1 MKKLQVKNTQQ
12 LKAEE
17 KPSRKP
23 LNAEESREK
32 YMNLVRKGV
41 IQIKLPSSYPPMFHT
56 WETYKDSNSKDVSLL
71 YRKNIAQHLTY
82 LHESVKP
89 IAREFEL
96 YYSLFTEGHPS
107 IIGHAFTK
115 KIKVLISS
123 PLEKQKEYLT
133 TYHVYIKLRDP
144 NKPNDSKLFLNKTT
158 SMAIMLH
165 ELAHLRCYDHSF
177 NFALLLRDIYKS
189 AIKLNLFPNQ
199 SEEHMI
205 PSRRSWERV
214 LFEKKGNMT
223 DEELKIVYDEFINS
237 QENNNNQL
245 DDSLIQED
253 NTSKEKE
260 NKLDLENNLACC
272 KSSKDNLCQ
281 LQNNEYSKMEIEQ
294 EQAIDNNNN
303 DAIEENQ
310 QNSSTKLK
318 IKLNQKM
325 TILPNSKTNLNKNY
339 AQTENKLHIKVQNQ
353 NESVQGQSQIPK
365 NKYSISQQSQR
376 VKLLPTK
383 VILQKKPLY
392 ESQQKLQKN

>member
-1 MKKLQVKNTQQ
+1 MKKLQVKNSQQ

-17 KPSRKP
+17 KPQRKP

-32 YMNLVRKGV
+32 YMSLVRKGV

-56 WETYKDSNSKDVSLL
+56 WETYKDSNLKDVSLL
-71 YRKNIAQHLTY
+71 YRKNIAQQLAY

-115 KIKVLISS
+115 KIKILISS

-214 LFEKKGNMT
+214 LFQRKGNMT
-223 DEELKIVYDEFINS
+223 DEELKVVYDEFINS

-253 NTSKEKE
+253 NISKEKE
-260 NKLDLENNLACC
+260 NKVNQENNLACC
-272 KSSKDNLCQ
+272 QNSNENLTQ
-281 LQNNEYSKMEIEQ
+281 LLNAEDSKMEIE
-294 EQAIDNNNN
+294 EEINNNN
-303 DAIEENQ
+303 NVPDQNKQNPPSKTLKTGINQ
-310 QNSSTKLK
+310 RK
-318 IKLNQKM
+318 
-325 TILPNSKTNLNKNY
+325 TILTSSQTNLNKNV
-339 AQTENKLHIKVQNQ
+339 AQAVNKLPLIKNLGQNQ
-353 NESVQGQSQIPK
+353 NKPALEQTKIVQT
-365 NKYSISQQSQR
+365 KYSFSQQSQR
-376 VKLLPTK
+376 IKLPSTK
-383 VILQKKPLY
+383 KNIMPLNK
-392 ESQQKLQKN
+392 SQEKLQKI